1 MMLFINITFYHL
13 FDIYIIFKVKSGSN
27 VPTSFSHSTLS
38 HRDHSST
45 YRYRNHVW
53 PWMAHSTY
61 DIIDETR
68 VTNCPSVQTIDSIVK
83 LIYLIRCNTLLYCI
97 VRSHSMQ
104 WLQEI
109 FACTVIF
116 QSNIFLSDSIR
127 FIPMERIKFFLVVR
141 KHHRL
146 VRNLIYLDLID

>member
-1 MMLFINITFYHL
+1 MLFINITFYHL

-27 VPTSFSHSTLS
+27 VLTSFPHSTLS

-104 WLQEI
+104 WLQKI

>member
-1 MMLFINITFYHL
+1 MLLINITFCHL
-13 FDIYIIFKVKSGSN
+13 FDIYVIFKLKSGSN
-27 VPTSFSHSTLS
+27 VPTSFPHSTLS

-61 DIIDETR
+61 DIVDETR
-68 VTNCPSVQTIDSIVK
+68 VPNCPSVQTIDSIVK
-83 LIYLIRCNTLLYCI
+83 LIYLIRNDILLYCI
-97 VRSHSMQ
+97 VHSHSMQ

-116 QSNIFLSDSIR
+116 QSNIFPSDSIR
-127 FIPMERIKFFLVVR
+127 FILMERIKFFLVTR
-141 KHHRL
+141 NHYWL

>member
-1 MMLFINITFYHL
+1 MLFINITFYHL

-27 VPTSFSHSTLS
+27 VLTSFPHSTLS

>member
-1 MMLFINITFYHL
+1 MLFINITFYHL

-27 VPTSFSHSTLS
+27 VLTSFSHSTLS

-68 VTNCPSVQTIDSIVK
+68 VTNCPSIQTIDSIVK

>member
-1 MMLFINITFYHL
+1 MLLINITFCHP
-13 FDIYIIFKVKSGSN
+13 FDIYVIFKVKSGSN
-27 VPTSFSHSTLS
+27 VPTSFPRSTLS

-53 PWMAHSTY
+53 PWMAYSTY
-61 DIIDETR
+61 DIVDETR

-83 LIYLIRCNTLLYCI
+83 LIYLIRSDIPLYCM

-109 FACTVIF
+109 FARTVIF

-127 FIPMERIKFFLVVR
+127 FIPMERIKFFLVTR
-141 KHHRL
+141 KHYWL